1 MRKKVI
7 FLLALL
13 CLLLLPACTKSN
25 ISQIDKVYEKKYE
38 STYDKIP
45 WENYDLDTK
54 LVDKLN
60 DTELAYA
67 FFNYPLLKDIPLS
80 SNSEVVPP
88 RISQLKLMNKL
99 QEKDNPLSILI
110 NYYDKELGDLRESD
124 KNYQKKSDAKLILDS
139 IKNYDIFKSKASKE
153 TKEKLETIISK

>member
-1 MRKKVI
+1 MRKKI
-7 FLLALL
+7 LFLSALL

-25 ISQIDKVYEKKYE
+25 IAQIDKVYEKKYE
-38 STYDKIP
+38 SPYHKIP

-60 DTELAYA
+60 DMELAYA

-88 RISQLKLMNKL
+88 RISQLKLMKKL
-99 QEKDNPLSILI
+99 QEKDDPLSILI
-110 NYYDKELGDLRESD
+110 NYYDKELGNLKEAD

-139 IKNYDIFKSKASKE
+139 IKNYDIFKTKASKD

>member
-1 MRKKVI
+1 MRKKI
-7 FLLALL
+7 LFLSALL

-38 STYDKIP
+38 SPYDKIP

-54 LVDKLN
+54 LVDKLK
-60 DTELAYA
+60 DMELAYA

-88 RISQLKLMNKL
+88 RISQLKLMKKL
-99 QEKDNPLSILI
+99 QEKDDPLSILI
-110 NYYDKELGDLRESD
+110 NYYDKELGNLKEAD

-139 IKNYDIFKSKASKE
+139 IKNYDIFKTKASKD